1 MYNRDTTNAL
11 QNVPRR
17 SNLRP
22 LSIASITLLQLINSP
37 VLDTLLNGG
46 DIDLSKS
53 LDLLTYL
60 YLHTVAEDKAIELC
74 LAYNTDPNRLKS
86 DVLLWAVT
94 LSDNDFAQLVADL
107 ILDKDSISN
116 NQFEIV
122 NPPEEETAEK
132 SKKKSLMKRIC
143 QSLCGLWHTLRKI
156 RDGRNKACSK

>member
-1 MYNRDTTNAL
+1 MYTRPTTDLL

-60 YLHTVAEDKAIELC
+60 YLHTVEEEKAIELC
-74 LAYNTDPNRLKS
+74 LAHNTDPQRLKS
-86 DVLLWAVT
+86 EVLLWAVT
-94 LSDNDFAQLVADL
+94 LTDNDFAQLVADL

-116 NQFEIV
+116 SQFEIV
-122 NPPEEETAEK
+122 NEPDEEGEK
-132 SKKKSLMKRIC
+132 GKKKSLIKRIYRF
-143 QSLCGLWHTLRKI
+143 LFGWWRMWRKTQG
-156 RDGRNKACSK
+156 GRSKTCSR

>member
-1 MYNRDTTNAL
+1 MYTRPTTDLL

-60 YLHTVAEDKAIELC
+60 YLHTVEEDKAIELC
-74 LAYNTDPNRLKS
+74 LAYAENPNLLKNA
-86 DVLLWAVT
+86 VLVWAVT
-94 LSDNDFAQLVADL
+94 LSDDDFARLVADL

-116 NQFEIV
+116 SQFEIV
-122 NPPEEETAEK
+122 NEPDEEGEK
-132 SKKKSLMKRIC
+132 GKKKSLIKRIC
-143 QSLCGLWHTLRKI
+143 RFLFGWWRMSRKTQG
-156 RDGRNKACSK
+156 GRSKTCKE